1 LKVLTHQLR
10 YIESAIVPEFDGET
24 SSAIEAKGPAL
35 TQRIEEPAAMP
46 KIDKIEKSRIEGAK
60 TLEVLS
66 PSAGVEV
73 PKTQN
78 GLAATPK
85 RKRMASVLDVLETIK
100 ASSSTPGK
108 TAKASKAQ
116 VDAEAGPSEP
126 AKEKSLETGEKAAEE
141 EAIEQILPEKAATP
155 TPKAP
160 SEALDYIIRHTLGKR
175 LSEEEIFEAKHYA
188 RELKYPKGALVFNGT
203 DEDDFLY
210 FLPDNKELSVY
221 REMVRSMGF
230 AKLEAGLCAM
240 TKDDLADSLAYN
252 SLKVQKLYIW
262 KFMNFELFFC
272 SYINPFILFI

>member
-1 LKVLTHQLR
+1 LK
-10 YIESAIVPEFDGET
+10 
-24 SSAIEAKGPAL
+24 
-35 TQRIEEPAAMP
+35 RIEEPAAML
-46 KIDKIEKSRIEGAK
+46 KTDKIEELRIEGTK

-66 PSAGVEV
+66 PSTEVEV
-73 PKTQN
+73 PKTQK

-85 RKRMASVLDVLETIK
+85 RKRMASVLDVLEKIK

-108 TAKASKAQ
+108 IAKASKAQ
-116 VDAEAGPSEP
+116 IETETKLTEAEATMSRVDAEAGPSEP
-126 AKEKSLETGEKAAEE
+126 AKQKSSEIGEKAVEE

-155 TPKAP
+155 TPEAP
-160 SEALDYIIRHTLGKR
+160 SEVLDYIIQHASGKR

-203 DEDDFLY
+203 YEDDFLY
-210 FLPDNKELSVY
+210 CLPDNKELSLC
-221 REMVRSMGF
+221 REMARGMGF
-230 AKLEAGLCAM
+230 PKLEAGLCAM